1 MIIGSVDKQFSKRKE
16 KSNVRKSLISYHE
29 RNQSVSSK
37 SLSRAHDLPV
47 LDASFSNE
55 NSSSSITESG
65 DDFSPNRYHTK
76 SLKKKELGQ
85 NKNMM
90 PMKRCPRTR
99 KCD

>member
-16 KSNVRKSLISYHE
+16 KSNVRKSSLIAYHE
-29 RNQSVSSK
+29 RNQSVPSI
-37 SLSRAHDLPV
+37 SRAHDLPV

-85 NKNMM
+85 NKNIM